1 MLCVGRGW
9 KGCVISD
16 GARVGVVMGG
26 AFSVRAKGVCCCWEW
41 RLEPVLLEWRLE
53 PALLEVEVGGRTCC
67 WMTQEQECGYYKLRG
82 GFVGPLWKCWMNCV
96 IPL

>member
-41 RLEPVLLEWRLE
+41 RLEPVLLEVEVGACTVGVEVGACTVGSGGWSLYCWKWRLE
-53 PALLEVEVGGRTCC
+53 VALVVG
-67 WMTQEQECGYYKLRG
+67 
-82 GFVGPLWKCWMNCV
+82 
-96 IPL
+96 